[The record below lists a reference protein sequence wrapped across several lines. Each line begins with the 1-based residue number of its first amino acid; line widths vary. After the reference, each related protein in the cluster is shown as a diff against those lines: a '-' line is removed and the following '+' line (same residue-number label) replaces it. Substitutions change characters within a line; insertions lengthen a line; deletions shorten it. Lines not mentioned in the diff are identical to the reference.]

1 MKLSFLIREME
12 KIMSIRIKE
21 INILK
26 ALIIVDGTSQASKT
40 FELLVFTKLKSLSN
54 SVSVGVGFSATE

>member
-40 FELLVFTKLKSLSN
+40 SELLVFTKLKSLSN

>member
-1 MKLSFLIREME
+1 MYLTYMKLSFLIREME

-26 ALIIVDGTSQASKT
+26 ALIIAHIIP
-40 FELLVFTKLKSLSN
+40 
-54 SVSVGVGFSATE
+54 

>member
-1 MKLSFLIREME
+1 MKLSFLICEME

-26 ALIIVDGTSQASKT
+26 VLIIVGGTSQASKT
-40 FELLVFTKLKSLSN
+40 FELLIFTKLKSLSN

>member
-1 MKLSFLIREME
+1 
-12 KIMSIRIKE
+12 MSIRIKE

-40 FELLVFTKLKSLSN
+40 SELLVFTKLKSLSN

>member
-54 SVSVGVGFSATE
+54 SVSVVVGFSATE